1 MPSRPRSGLAL
12 LDVNVLVALAW
23 PNHQF
28 HRASQAFLGAN
39 RPWAT
44 CALTQ
49 LGFIRLSA
57 NPAAVTPAQT
67 PSAAAELLAQLT
79 ADPFHRDL
87 DRLPAPAGDACRAG
101 FFAILGY
108 RQVADSYLLSL
119 AAAQGAER
127 VTVDRRI
134 EHLAAGRQPVRVL
147 G

>member
-67 PSAAAELLAQLT
+67 PAAAAELLAQLT
-79 ADPFHRDL
+79 ADPFHRYL
-87 DRLPAPAGDACRAG
+87 DRLPAPAGDTCRAG
-101 FFAILGY
+101 FSAILGY

-119 AAAQGAER
+119 AAAQGAEL
-127 VTVDRRI
+127 VTFDRRI